1 MSKFNEQIKDF
12 NKMYGLPAPQVPV
25 ISRVEFPDRMDLLD
39 RLAKFKLILLEE
51 LDEVHELQVS
61 INRGASEIDVL
72 TELADWLG
80 DLQVYCASEMA
91 KFGLD
96 NDIVLG
102 IIMESNMSK
111 LGPDGKPIY
120 DERGKVMKGP
130 GYWKPEP
137 TIKAWIERSMNSS
150 TAGERK

>member
-1 MSKFNEQIKDF
+1 MSSKFQESIVKF
-12 NKMYGLPAPQVPV
+12 NKMYGLPTPPVPV
-25 ISRVEFPDRMDLLD
+25 ISREQFPDPMMLID

-51 LDEVHELQVS
+51 IDEVHALQVS
-61 INRGASEIDVL
+61 INRGASEIDIL

-96 NDIVLG
+96 NDQVLD
-102 IIMESNMSK
+102 IIMQSNASK
-111 LGPDGKPIY
+111 LGEDGKPIT
-120 DERGKVMKGP
+120 DERGKVLKGP

-137 TIKAWIERSMNSS
+137 MIKKYIEFARNS
-150 TAGERK
+150 

>member
-1 MSKFNEQIKDF
+1 MSKFNNQIKQF
-12 NKMYGLPAPQVPV
+12 NKMYNLPVPQVPV
-25 ISRVEFPDRMDLLD
+25 ISRIEFPDRLDLID
-39 RLAKFKLILLEE
+39 RLAKFKLIMLEE
-51 LDEVHELQVS
+51 LDEVHDLQVS
-61 INRGASEIDVL
+61 INRGANEIDIL

-80 DLQVYCASEMA
+80 DLQIYCASELT

-102 IIMESNMSK
+102 IIMDSNMSK
-111 LGPDGKPIY
+111 LGEDGKPIT

-137 TIKAWIERSMNSS
+137 ILKTYIERARTN
-150 TAGERK
+150 

>member
-1 MSKFNEQIKDF
+1 MSKFNEQIKAF
-12 NKMYGLPAPQVPV
+12 NTMYGMPAPQVPV
-25 ISRVEFPDRMDLLD
+25 ISRVTFPDRLDLLE

-61 INRGASEIDVL
+61 INRGASEIDIL

-96 NDIVLG
+96 NEAVLSL
-102 IIMESNMSK
+102 IMASNMSK
-111 LGPDGKPIY
+111 LGEDGKPIY
-120 DERGKVMKGP
+120 DERGKVCKGP

-137 TIKAWIERSMNSS
+137 AIKKYIEVARNS
-150 TAGERK
+150 

>member
-1 MSKFNEQIKDF
+1 
-12 NKMYGLPAPQVPV
+12 
-25 ISRVEFPDRMDLLD
+25 
-39 RLAKFKLILLEE
+39 LILLEE

-61 INRGASEIDVL
+61 INRGASEIDIL

-96 NDIVLG
+96 NETVLA

-111 LGPDGKPIY
+111 LGEDGKPIY
-120 DERGKVMKGP
+120 DDRGKVMKGP
-130 GYWKPEP
+130 KYWKPEP
-137 TIKAWIERSMNSS
+137 VLKSYIEVARNS
-150 TAGERK
+150 

>member
-1 MSKFNEQIKDF
+1 MSKFNNQIKQF
-12 NKMYGLPAPQVPV
+12 NKMYNLPVPQVPV
-25 ISRVEFPDRMDLLD
+25 ISRIEFPDRLDLID
-39 RLAKFKLILLEE
+39 RLAKFKLIMLEE
-51 LDEVHELQVS
+51 LDEVHDLQVS
-61 INRGASEIDVL
+61 INRGANEIDIL

-80 DLQVYCASEMA
+80 DLQIYCASELT

-102 IIMESNMSK
+102 IIMDSNMSK
-111 LGPDGKPIY
+111 LGEDGKPIT

-137 TIKAWIERSMNSS
+137 SLKSYIECVRNN
-150 TAGERK
+150 

>member
-1 MSKFNEQIKDF
+1 MSEFNKQIKDF
-12 NKMYGLPAPQVPV
+12 NKMYGMPAPATPV
-25 ISRVEFPDRMDLLD
+25 ISRITFPDRMDLVD

-61 INRGASEIDVL
+61 INRGASEIDIL

-96 NDIVLG
+96 NESVLG
-102 IIMESNMSK
+102 LIMESNMSK
-111 LGPDGKPIY
+111 LGVDGKPIY

-137 TIKAWIERSMNSS
+137 AIKAYIETARNS
-150 TAGERK
+150 

>member
-1 MSKFNEQIKDF
+1 MSVFNNQIKDF

-61 INRGASEIDVL
+61 INRGASDVEIL

-80 DLQVYCASEMA
+80 DLQVYCASEMT

-96 NDIVLG
+96 NEIVLG

-111 LGPDGKPIY
+111 LGEDCKPIY
-120 DERGKVMKGP
+120 DGRGKVMKGP

-137 TIKAWIERSMNSS
+137 IIQKFIERSRTS
-150 TAGERK
+150 

>member
-1 MSKFNEQIKDF
+1 MSEFNNQIKQF
-12 NKMYGLPAPQVPV
+12 NKMYNLPVPQVPV
-25 ISRVEFPDRMDLLD
+25 ISRIEFPDRLDLID
-39 RLAKFKLILLEE
+39 RLAKFKLIMLEE
-51 LDEVHELQVS
+51 LDEVHDLQVS
-61 INRGASEIDVL
+61 INRGANEIDIL

-80 DLQVYCASEMA
+80 DLQIYCASELT

-102 IIMESNMSK
+102 IIMDSNMSK
-111 LGPDGKPIY
+111 LGEDGKPIT

-137 TIKAWIERSMNSS
+137 SLKSYIACARTN
-150 TAGERK
+150 

>member
-1 MSKFNEQIKDF
+1 MSKFNEQIKAF
-12 NKMYGLPAPQVPV
+12 NEMYKLPAPTYPCVP
-25 ISRVEFPDRMDLLD
+25 RAEFPTPLDLID

-61 INRGASEIDVL
+61 INRGASDVEIL

-96 NDIVLG
+96 NEAVLSL
-102 IIMESNMSK
+102 IMASNMSK
-111 LGPDGKPIY
+111 LGEDGKPIY
-120 DERGKVMKGP
+120 DERGKVCKGP

-137 TIKAWIERSMNSS
+137 AIKKYIEVARNS
-150 TAGERK
+150 

>member
-1 MSKFNEQIKDF
+1 MSEFNNQIKQF
-12 NKMYGLPAPQVPV
+12 NKMYNLPVPQVPV
-25 ISRVEFPDRMDLLD
+25 ISRIEFPDRLDLID
-39 RLAKFKLILLEE
+39 RLAKFKLIMLEE
-51 LDEVHELQVS
+51 LDEVHDLQVS
-61 INRGASEIDVL
+61 INRGANEIDIL

-80 DLQVYCASEMA
+80 DLQIYCASELT

-102 IIMESNMSK
+102 IIMDSNMSK
-111 LGPDGKPIY
+111 LGEDGKPIT

-137 TIKAWIERSMNSS
+137 SLKTYIARARTN
-150 TAGERK
+150 